1 MTLRNLQEW
10 CTRRAF
16 CSTEQSEI
24 CTTGAPDELSVLPN
38 DLKFAR
44 LVYSTSYWF
53 LITTQKFARKSTRA
67 KFFHHLRGHCAVGES
82 VHFRQLIG
90 RPFPFLEFLPLMLMS
105 TAVCPFSSCSCMA
118 SSISSVTSK
127 PFCCI
132 HSLLPIS
139 TLYLVGSL
147 AALLPSFAWLS
158 AVEGEQFSNHDIF
171 TKEII
176 TQCFRNDTYPSG

>member
-1 MTLRNLQEW
+1 M
-10 CTRRAF
+10 
-16 CSTEQSEI
+16 
-24 CTTGAPDELSVLPN
+24 
-38 DLKFAR
+38 
-44 LVYSTSYWF
+44 
-53 LITTQKFARKSTRA
+53 
-67 KFFHHLRGHCAVGES
+67 
-82 VHFRQLIG
+82 HFRQLIG

-158 AVEGEQFSNHDIF
+158 AVEGEQFPNHDMFPKKIINASETTRIQAGKELASEEKVKIRTNGYKATMYLMLF
-171 TKEII
+171 TPAVILI
-176 TQCFRNDTYPSG
+176 N